1 MTENAQNNGNFDTWR
16 TPENVGETI
25 TPPNWDFSFNWDVL
39 PAGWDTLPA
48 PDFVN
53 LPDNWADVPINWE
66 TLPRD
71 WNIEL

>member
-1 MTENAQNNGNFDTWR
+1 MARKAQNNGIFDTVAN
-16 TPENVGETI
+16 PVNVGETI

-53 LPDNWADVPINWE
+53 LPDNWGDVTI
-66 TLPRD
+66 D
-71 WNIEL
+71 WKF